1 MFEYCRHE
9 LVLDGSDVEITGT
22 IFRNAAKYGLYSRTI
37 KETGNYDRVRYNTVG
52 LENSVFSNMNGPAI
66 GFSTYST
73 SFDDA
78 PTEIDGKT
86 YRMYSVLNL
95 KGFVDFYNW
104 KDLDNLDIVG
114 EVVTNHALNESI
126 KKLIQQK
133 VSESGYDD
141 FRYVAEDGKQYVN
154 MAMLFAGLTAPSTS
168 KVWIDGEEANDEN
181 LYDSQRLIVKEE
193 SIFGLNP
200 FGFYGYDCTETEI
213 TPFTV
218 LKIDGEYLRQL
229 REGRAGSGEK
239 QLG

>member
-1 MFEYCRHE
+1 MILQLEGSGQSGHRGRSGHE
-9 LVLDGSDVEITGT
+9 PC
-22 IFRNAAKYGLYSRTI
+22 AKR
-37 KETGNYDRVRYNTVG
+37 E
-52 LENSVFSNMNGPAI
+52 
-66 GFSTYST
+66 
-73 SFDDA
+73 
-78 PTEIDGKT
+78 
-86 YRMYSVLNL
+86 
-95 KGFVDFYNW
+95 
-104 KDLDNLDIVG
+104 
-114 EVVTNHALNESI
+114 HQ
-126 KKLIQQK
+126 KLIQQK

-154 MAMLFAGLTAPSTS
+154 MAMLFAGLIDPSTS

-229 REGRAGSGEK
+229 REGRAGSGENNSADAERSFMK
-239 QLG
+239 KFL